1 VGDPSVSVI
10 VPAHNA
16 EATLPDCLRALQNMS
31 VEPAEVIVYVDGAT
45 DRTEQ
50 IAREAGVR
58 ILKNNCKPM
67 GPAMGRNAAADA
79 ASSEL
84 LWFVD
89 ADVVVAPDCLRRL
102 IDDMQANGA
111 IGAFGSYD
119 DEPRS
124 LRATSLYANL
134 RHHFVHQRGNPEA
147 TTFWS
152 GIGLI
157 RRDIFLQFGGFDA
170 ERFPYPSVED
180 VDLGMRIVA
189 AGHRIRTVPAALGK
203 HCKDWSLWR
212 VWHTD
217 VMRRARPWSL
227 MLSERPGAAKDLNLT
242 RNEQFKAVLA
252 LSIPALLVLGLVSSI
267 FMVMAAAAAVAYLF
281 ANREFFGFL
290 FHRLPL
296 GAFATAVAMH
306 WCYHCYSPLTYA
318 LTMIQLRL
326 ARMAA
331 AISAN
336 FGAAAR
342 PQKTSASN
350 N

>member
-1 VGDPSVSVI
+1 MSVDPS
-10 VPAHNA
+10 
-16 EATLPDCLRALQNMS
+16 
-31 VEPAEVIVYVDGAT
+31 EVIVYVDGAT

-50 IAREAGVR
+50 IARDAGVR
-58 ILKNNCKPM
+58 VLKNGGKPM
-67 GPAMGRNAAADA
+67 GPAMGRNAAAEV
-79 ASSEL
+79 ASSDL

-89 ADVVVAPDCLRRL
+89 ADVVVAPDCLRHL
-102 IDDMQANGA
+102 LDDMQAHDAVGA
-111 IGAFGSYD
+111 IGSYD

-134 RHHFVHQRGNPEA
+134 RHHFVHQKGNPDA

-152 GIGLI
+152 GIGLM

-170 ERFPYPSVED
+170 DRFPYPSVED
-180 VDLGMRIVA
+180 VDLGMRIIA
-189 AGHRIRTVPAALGK
+189 AGHRIRLVPSALGK

-217 VMRRARPWSL
+217 IFRRARPWSL
-227 MLSERPGAAKDLNLT
+227 MLSERPSAVKDLNLT
-242 RNEQFKAVLA
+242 RHEQFKAVLA
-252 LSIPALLVLGLVSSI
+252 LAIPALLVAGLASSI
-267 FMVMAAAAAVAYLF
+267 FTLLAAIAAATYLF

-290 FHRLPL
+290 FRRLPL
-296 GAFATAVAMH
+296 GAFVVAVAMH

-318 LTMIQLRL
+318 WTMIQLRL
-326 ARMAA
+326 ARVAA

-342 PQKTSASN
+342 PHKTSASN

>member
-1 VGDPSVSVI
+1 
-10 VPAHNA
+10 
-16 EATLPDCLRALQNMS
+16 MS
-31 VEPAEVIVYVDGAT
+31 VEPAEVIVYIDGAT
-45 DRTEQ
+45 DRTDQ
-50 IAREAGVR
+50 IARDSGARV
-58 ILKNNCKPM
+58 IKNSGKPM
-67 GPAMGRNAAADA
+67 GPAMGRNAAAEA
-79 ASSEL
+79 ASSDL

-102 IDDMQANGA
+102 LDDMQANEA
-111 IGAFGSYD
+111 VGAFGSYD

-134 RHHFVHQRGNPEA
+134 RHHFVHQRGNPDA

-180 VDLGMRIVA
+180 VDLGMRIIA
-189 AGHRIRTVPAALGK
+189 AGHRIRLVPTAFGK

-217 VMRRARPWSL
+217 VFRRARPWSL
-227 MLSERPGAAKDLNLT
+227 MLSERPSAAKDLNLT

-252 LSIPALLVLGLVSSI
+252 LSIPALLVLGLISSN
-267 FMVMAAAAAVAYLF
+267 FALLAVAAAVLYLF

-290 FHRLPL
+290 FRGLPL
-296 GAFATAVAMH
+296 GAFAVAVAMH

-318 LTMIQLRL
+318 FTVIQLRL
-326 ARMAA
+326 ARVGA

-336 FGAAAR
+336 FGVAAR
-342 PQKTSASN
+342 PHGTSTSN